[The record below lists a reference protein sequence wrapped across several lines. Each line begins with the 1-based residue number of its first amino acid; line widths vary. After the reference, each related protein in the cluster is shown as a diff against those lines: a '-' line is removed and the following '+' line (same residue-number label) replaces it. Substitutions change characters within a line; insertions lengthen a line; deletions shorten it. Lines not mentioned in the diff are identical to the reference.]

1 MVYDISSPFPPTAE
15 QLTYTGKIL
24 ENSIAALF
32 AQQSPSPEISYAAVV
47 AEQLRSYTRP
57 IIEFTISQF
66 EHECCHRLFG
76 DLNFAKAAANKA
88 LNNLDKILLINSHY
102 QLMCDFSVWDICNPP
117 SLTELKL
124 LSRRHPVQPISG
136 LLKKEVDSFKKQ
148 IYSQID
154 SIINYRNS
162 NSEITEDTQDQDSS
176 RRYCYTPSENY
187 SWLEN
192 NVVFNVMNG
201 RHYESSAARD
211 FQISINELIAF
222 QINKDAKFTKVYRE
236 GVKKC
241 FLMPSEF
248 KDDEMRTFFRAKFQ
262 QFVRSS
268 ENLIMKDGHRKNI
281 MNGPSC
287 STLENADFAE
297 EHLERR
303 KFQLEYA
310 RNGGIDLVDLEKANV
325 LIEP

>member
-1 MVYDISSPFPPTAE
+1 MAYDISSPFPPTAD

-32 AQQSPSPEISYAAVV
+32 AQQSPSPEITYAAVV

-66 EHECCHRLFG
+66 EYECCHRLFG

-88 LNNLDKILLINSHY
+88 LNNLDKILLINNHY

-124 LSRRHPVQPISG
+124 LSTRHPVQPISG
-136 LLKKEVDSFKKQ
+136 LLKKEIDSFKKQ

-154 SIINYRNS
+154 SIINYRRS
-162 NSEITEDTQDQDSS
+162 NSEDTEDTQGEDSY

-211 FQISINELIAF
+211 F
-222 QINKDAKFTKVYRE
+222 
-236 GVKKC
+236 
-241 FLMPSEF
+241 
-248 KDDEMRTFFRAKFQ
+248 
-262 QFVRSS
+262 
-268 ENLIMKDGHRKNI
+268 
-281 MNGPSC
+281 
-287 STLENADFAE
+287 
-297 EHLERR
+297 
-303 KFQLEYA
+303 
-310 RNGGIDLVDLEKANV
+310 
-325 LIEP
+325 